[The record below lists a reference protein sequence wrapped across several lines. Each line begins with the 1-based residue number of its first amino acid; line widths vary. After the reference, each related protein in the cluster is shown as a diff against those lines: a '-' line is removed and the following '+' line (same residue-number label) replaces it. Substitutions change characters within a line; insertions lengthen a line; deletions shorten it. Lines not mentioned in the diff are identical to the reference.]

1 MDNNIDEFVVLK
13 TFNINI
19 HVSKASKIFRVVWN
33 RGGATNGNTGFAT
46 STSIFRGSKGNT
58 KMASLHTTYENP
70 DFVTPTSI
78 NVFIV

>member
-1 MDNNIDEFVVLK
+1 MLVKLLK
-13 TFNINI
+13 FLGLFGI
-19 HVSKASKIFRVVWN
+19 
-33 RGGATNGNTGFAT
+33 GDGATYGNTGFAT